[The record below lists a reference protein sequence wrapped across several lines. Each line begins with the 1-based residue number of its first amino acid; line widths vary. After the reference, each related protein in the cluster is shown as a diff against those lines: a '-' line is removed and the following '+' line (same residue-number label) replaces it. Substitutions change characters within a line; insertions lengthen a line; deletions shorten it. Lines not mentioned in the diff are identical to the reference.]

1 MISVGGSRLN
11 SQRLAPVF
19 VSSRHLC
26 FKDLFRSFLTVFLY
40 YQFFFFRLY
49 ESDVKK
55 KFTFRQALLESQP
68 GKPDPPFAD
77 PHEGGVGAGGLRSP
91 DTRLCMDFHVICF
104 IDESLN
110 QFVQIDRFLIKTDT
124 VHRVCLPE
132 LLIPQVKTQEA

>member
-77 PHEGGVGAGGLRSP
+77 PHEGWCEGWGVRPPA
-91 DTRLCMDFHVICF
+91 TRLSGSSGSVFNRHTAIRARTKGWLGHPRPPPTRRRADPFA
-104 IDESLN
+104 SS
-110 QFVQIDRFLIKTDT
+110 R
-124 VHRVCLPE
+124 
-132 LLIPQVKTQEA
+132 